1 MARYDRAITVF
12 SPDGHLF
19 QVEYALEAVRKGNAA
34 VGVRG
39 TDIIVLAVE
48 KKSAPKLQDSRSVR
62 KIDPV
67 TVEYITRYIAGLQH
81 KYTQSGGVR
90 PFGLS
95 TLIIGFDPHTGTPS
109 LYQTDP
115 SGTFSAWKA
124 NATGRNSNSI
134 REFLEK
140 NYKET
145 HGQETVKL
153 AIRALLEVVESGGKN
168 IEVAVMTKEHGLR
181 QLEEAQIDAIA
192 AEIEAEK
199 AAAEAA
205 RKGPSTSDTLFY
217 CVMSNAWHDYLMT
230 YHTDFW
236 SLIASGLSE
245 LAISGLAKSMNWP
258 YPVQFAPEP
267 EPLPVFPSSASF
279 WRLRQCARLRRRE
292 QRCAQR
298 LLGRGGDWWNPIA
311 GRWDR
316 WEYLQLGMPFPA
328 AAGNIG
334 RAWVVFRQSDYSIS
348 AAPAMREVEEA

>member
-1 MARYDRAITVF
+1 MSVIKSNKLEEEDLGETFFGLACRLSWDSAFYCPENERKVSSEKEEREMARYDRAITVF

-39 TDIIVLAVE
+39 TDTVVLAVE
-48 KKSAPKLQDSRSVR
+48 KKSTPKLQDSRSAR
-62 KIDPV
+62 KIVSLDNHIALACAGLKADARVLINKARIECQSHRLTLEDPV
-67 TVEYITRYIAGLQH
+67 TVEYITRYIAGLQQ

-95 TLIIGFDPHTGTPS
+95 TLIVGFDPYSRVPS

-145 HGQETVKL
+145 SGQETIKL

-168 IEVAVMTKEHGLR
+168 IEVAVMTREESGLR
-181 QLEEAQIDAIA
+181 QLEEAEIDVIV

-205 RKGPSTSDTLFY
+205 KKGPPKET
-217 CVMSNAWHDYLMT
+217 
-230 YHTDFW
+230 
-236 SLIASGLSE
+236 
-245 LAISGLAKSMNWP
+245 
-258 YPVQFAPEP
+258 
-267 EPLPVFPSSASF
+267 
-279 WRLRQCARLRRRE
+279 
-292 QRCAQR
+292 
-298 LLGRGGDWWNPIA
+298 
-311 GRWDR
+311 
-316 WEYLQLGMPFPA
+316 
-328 AAGNIG
+328 
-334 RAWVVFRQSDYSIS
+334 
-348 AAPAMREVEEA
+348 

>member
-39 TDIIVLAVE
+39 TDIVVLGVE
-48 KKSAPKLQDSRSVR
+48 KKSAAKLQDSRSVR
-62 KIDPV
+62 KIVNLDDHTLHWHV
-67 TVEYITRYIAGLQH
+67 LDSKQMLQ

-95 TLIIGFDPHTGTPS
+95 TLIVGFDPYSGVPS

-145 HGQETVKL
+145 SGQETIKL

-168 IEVAVMTKEHGLR
+168 IEVAVMTKEGLR
-181 QLEEAQIDAIA
+181 QLDEAEIDAIA

-199 AAAEAA
+199 EAAEAA
-205 RKGPSTSDTLFY
+205 K
-217 CVMSNAWHDYLMT
+217 
-230 YHTDFW
+230 
-236 SLIASGLSE
+236 
-245 LAISGLAKSMNWP
+245 K
-258 YPVQFAPEP
+258 APPKEK
-267 EPLPVFPSSASF
+267 
-279 WRLRQCARLRRRE
+279 
-292 QRCAQR
+292 
-298 LLGRGGDWWNPIA
+298 
-311 GRWDR
+311 
-316 WEYLQLGMPFPA
+316 
-328 AAGNIG
+328 
-334 RAWVVFRQSDYSIS
+334 
-348 AAPAMREVEEA
+348 